1 MGEDLKPNE
10 AIVPNAAPKGTGTEV
25 KEAEPE
31 KEIIF
36 NRAEFMPEFPGG
48 LAALQRFLSRNLKT
62 PKDDMEAGA
71 KIKVQ
76 VKFVVDKDG
85 TITGI
90 NVEQS
95 GGEIFDNEVIR
106 VMKKM
111 PAWKPGMQ
119 NGRNVAVYFTIP
131 VVFQSGDEN

>member
-1 MGEDLKPNE
+1 
-10 AIVPNAAPKGTGTEV
+10 
-25 KEAEPE
+25 
-31 KEIIF
+31 
-36 NRAEFMPEFPGG
+36 
-48 LAALQRFLSRNLKT
+48 
-62 PKDDMEAGA
+62 MEAGS

-95 GGEIFDNEVIR
+95 GGQIFDNEVIR

-119 NGRNVAVYFTIP
+119 NGKNVAV
-131 VVFQSGDEN
+131 